1 MKVRFETCSKL
12 NVPYS
17 YKLKSHYF
25 CKDFNT
31 LTEVAKFFT
40 QCGFNSVYFA
50 SEQPEMSKRENQ
62 IIVKKIRAYRK
73 KHPIKF

>member
-1 MKVRFETCSKL
+1 MKVRFVTCSKL
-12 NVPYS
+12 NPYS

-31 LTEVAKFFT
+31 LTEVARFFT
-40 QCGFNSVYFA
+40 QCGFNNVYFA
-50 SEQPEMSKRENQ
+50 SEQPEMSKRETQ
-62 IIVKKIRAYRK
+62 IVVKKIQAYRK

>member
-1 MKVRFETCSKL
+1 MKVRFETYSKL

-40 QCGFNSVYFA
+40 QCGLNVYLA

-62 IIVKKIRAYRK
+62 ILVKKIQAYRR
-73 KHPIKF
+73 KHPFRF

>member
-1 MKVRFETCSKL
+1 MKVRFVTCSKL

-31 LTEVAKFFT
+31 LTEVARFFT
-40 QCGFNSVYFA
+40 QCGFNVYFA

-62 IIVKKIRAYRK
+62 IVVKKIQAYRR
-73 KHPIKF
+73 KHPIKS

>member
-1 MKVRFETCSKL
+1 MKVIFVTCSKL

-25 CKDFNT
+25 CKNFST

-40 QCGFNSVYFA
+40 QCSSNVYLA

-62 IIVKKIRAYRK
+62 ILVKKIQAYRR
-73 KHPIKF
+73 KHPIRF

>member
-1 MKVRFETCSKL
+1 MKVRFVTCSKL
-12 NVPYS
+12 NAYS

-40 QCGFNSVYFA
+40 SCGFNNVYLA

-62 IIVKKIRAYRK
+62 ILVKKIQAYRR

>member
-1 MKVRFETCSKL
+1 MKVIFVTCSKL
-12 NVPYS
+12 NVSYS

-25 CKDFNT
+25 CKNFST

-40 QCGFNSVYFA
+40 QCSSNVYLA

-62 IIVKKIRAYRK
+62 ILVKKIQAYRR
-73 KHPIKF
+73 KHPIRF

>member
-1 MKVRFETCSKL
+1 MKVRFVTCSKL
-12 NVPYS
+12 NVP

-25 CKDFNT
+25 CKNFNT

-40 QCGFNSVYFA
+40 QCGFNVYLA

-62 IIVKKIRAYRK
+62 ILVKKIQAYRR
-73 KHPIKF
+73 KHPIQV